1 MKKKIVSLLI
11 LGTYFFGGFGI
22 VFGDTSIDYTINNN
36 TIDLSNSNSAP
47 ASNSPIPNTYT
58 PSLNQTTSDIVNN
71 TVGTVAPITQYT
83 PPTGIQPISN
93 APPSDTIHYYN
104 NETTGNPTLDQW
116 AKTNNIPLNTVTP
129 DGKCGAD
136 CVQKLE
142 TAMNVQNTLN
152 TTTGNSTSTAAEK
165 SVDDPN
171 SMTSPNFTLDPNS
184 LSPSEKKYTG
194 GTRANLKL
202 LLANIGKYLLI
213 GTTTIAVLSIVVGGL
228 MISTT
233 GTSDRAAKGKT
244 IIMLN
249 IMAVVVALFSYSI
262 IRLVSWLI
270 A

>member
-1 MKKKIVSLLI
+1 
-11 LGTYFFGGFGI
+11 
-22 VFGDTSIDYTINNN
+22 
-36 TIDLSNSNSAP
+36 
-47 ASNSPIPNTYT
+47 
-58 PSLNQTTSDIVNN
+58 
-71 TVGTVAPITQYT
+71 
-83 PPTGIQPISN
+83 
-93 APPSDTIHYYN
+93 
-104 NETTGNPTLDQW
+104 
-116 AKTNNIPLNTVTP
+116 
-129 DGKCGAD
+129 
-136 CVQKLE
+136 
-142 TAMNVQNTLN
+142 
-152 TTTGNSTSTAAEK
+152 
-165 SVDDPN
+165 
-171 SMTSPNFTLDPNS
+171 MTSPNFTLDPNG